1 MKHVAV
7 LKGGWSAERPVSL
20 VTGDAVAKALEGH
33 GYRVTSID
41 LQRNLTALIADLTP
55 RPDVVFNALHGRFGE
70 DGCIQGVL
78 EIMGIPYT
86 HSGVRASAIAMDKP
100 AAKRIFESVGIRCP
114 EGQVLP
120 LADAHHAMP
129 APYVVKPSSEGSSI
143 GVLIVREGDNA
154 APLETA
160 GWSFGTDVLVER
172 FVPGRE
178 LTVAVMEDRAIAVTE
193 LRPVQ
198 GFYDYEAKYTEG
210 KTEHLVPAPVPTAI
224 ADEAKDWALRAH
236 KALGCRGVT
245 RCDFRYDDTGEAPGT
260 LYMLE
265 INTQPGLTPLS
276 LVPEQAAHIG
286 IDFPHLCA
294 WMVEAA
300 RCDS

>member
-7 LKGGWSAERPVSL
+7 LKGGWSAERAVSL
-20 VTGDAVAKALEGH
+20 STGDEVARALENA

-41 LQRNLTALIADLTP
+41 LQRNLTALLADLTP

-78 EIMGIPYT
+78 EVLGIPYT

-100 AAKRIFESVGIRCP
+100 AAKRIFASVGIRCP
-114 EGQVLP
+114 EGVEVP
-120 LADAHHAMP
+120 VAEAHQAMP
-129 APYVVKPSSEGSSI
+129 APYVVKPASEGSSV
-143 GVLIVREGDNA
+143 GVLIVREGDND
-154 APLETA
+154 APLKTA
-160 GWSFGTDVLVER
+160 DWTFGADVLVER
-172 FVPGRE
+172 YIPGRE
-178 LTVAVMEDRAIAVTE
+178 LTVAVMDGRPIAVTE
-193 LRPVQ
+193 LRPLQ

-210 KTEHLVPAPVPTAI
+210 KTEHLVPAPVPQAI
-224 ADEAKDWALRAH
+224 ADQAKAWALLAH
-236 KALGCRGVT
+236 DTLGCRGVT
-245 RCDFRYDDTGEAPGT
+245 RCDFRYDDASDPPGT

-286 IDFPHLCA
+286 IDFQQLCA